1 MFAKLTER
9 DIQNN
14 SNQPHVP
21 HLWYGKEKGA
31 KLSVHMGT
39 SDEYLEIL
47 HKLATAWA
55 AENSA
60 EYEGFG

>member
-1 MFAKLTER
+1 MR
-9 DIQNN
+9 RIR
-14 SNQPHVP
+14 
-21 HLWYGKEKGA
+21 GA

-55 AENSA
+55 AEHSA
-60 EYEGFG
+60 EYEGFGY

>member
-1 MFAKLTER
+1 MR
-9 DIQNN
+9 RIR
-14 SNQPHVP
+14 
-21 HLWYGKEKGA
+21 GA
-31 KLSVHMGT
+31 KLSAYMGT

>member
-1 MFAKLTER
+1 LLY
-9 DIQNN
+9 I
-14 SNQPHVP
+14 
-21 HLWYGKEKGA
+21 YGLRRIRGA

-47 HKLATAWA
+47 HKLARAWA

-60 EYEGFG
+60 EYEGFERLTFFNLYFDE